1 MRRSGDRPL
10 GQREACSV
18 SEPIDLGTGQAY
30 FREPGLSWPCPGP
43 PLGFDLHYRS
53 ATNYPGPLSPGW
65 DHTLNWRLSR
75 VWEEHGLAFLGT
87 NGSAG
92 GLLPDK
98 TPASVRVAWQYAY
111 GAPVEPGYE
120 LIEGR
125 FRRRPVAGRGLLS
138 AGTESAGLLNV
149 LSGTLGW
156 ESIYTQEETQ
166 STNWFTVWD
175 GRRTYTLEGTQGVWR
190 SAVNA
195 WELTALGTN
204 GFVLTQ
210 PGGVRRMFD
219 DRGLLTEVADAWG
232 NTISLTRDPSGNLT
246 EARHSNGRTLA
257 FTNDATG
264 RLTGVGGGN
273 QAMDFVYE
281 TNGLLRSIV
290 WRGDG
295 LSRTNS
301 YAYQDGLLT
310 TRSNSAGAVFQYV
323 YRPGQDAWGAP
334 EARAVRAAVLPD
346 WYAVR
351 VSYSGETLGRTAF
364 FARGLTWWED
374 YYFDER
380 GRLTLRAGPWAVATD
395 AESRGTDYGYDS
407 RGNLVSVREFEAG
420 QSAWRVT
427 AEYNDRHQ
435 ITNVSVGYG
444 TAELESVFRA
454 GWDET
459 WQQPAWQTDETG
471 VRWDADYTNGRAR
484 RVEFSGGSLSVEASA
499 AYTGQGQVER
509 VVNANGHAVEAEYD
523 TNGLVRLVAPETGP
537 CVWAGY
543 DAEGRLI
550 EVGRVPER
558 SAFDPDNPPAPL
570 LSAQRDG
577 LGRVIRVTYAD
588 NGYESLEHDPLG
600 RVTRVVDR
608 AGRETRVEWLPIG
621 IVTRVTR
628 DATGLA
634 AQVQWLYDQQAQGL
648 TVKDELGRVVESYSL
663 DLQGRAVGVTNAA
676 GQVMSVDY
684 GVADWITSLTRFD
697 GSTVNANYD
706 QLGRLSQVVY
716 PDDTLTLTYGTRRLL
731 TRVADSAGAI
741 EAEYDGLNR
750 VTALTGLGPAGRV
763 SYGRLPAGQV
773 SGMTS
778 VVGVVVYSYD
788 AAERLTRL
796 EQASQGFTYTYNG
809 TNGLLAAVT
818 PDTGGAR
825 EMRSYDELDRLSVL
839 TWSEPSSNT
848 LVGLSYQYNLV
859 GLITNLMDATGAA
872 KAYAYDSLDRL
883 ISERWREPGGQV
895 VYEAAYGYDLAGNRT
910 QSVVN
915 GRTAAY
921 AYGVGNRLASWST
934 NSFQAFDGAGNVTNL
949 QYYDGRTLA
958 LGWDSRYRLQE
969 VRTNGV
975 LAECYGYDSLDRRAW
990 VSDGVETNYLVYDGD
1005 EVIADVGPDGTI
1017 MRSYLYGP
1025 GIDNILSMTVHGPTT
1040 SVYYYVK
1047 DHLGSVQAIVDAS
1060 GAVVE
1065 SYQYDAW
1072 GSVLNVLDSSGNPIQ
1087 NRQSQIQNRF
1097 LWQGREYSW
1106 RTGLY
1111 YFRARWYE
1119 PVTGRW
1125 LSNDSIGIA
1134 GGLNQYATMVDNP
1147 VNFVDP
1153 FGLVIEVRDP
1163 AQRAVVLATLS
1174 KFVRGTLSFNA
1185 KGHLQRAKSA
1195 DDCGVESDV
1204 DSLIADDRL
1213 YEIIAERR
1221 GYGGVFEPWTQVMG
1235 DMFWQNNIG
1244 QGGRI
1249 YFDPHP
1255 EPSDFYDI
1263 NFWGKDATHTAGTIL
1278 AHELLGRAVADF
1290 NREPVGKLGS
1300 SVRDKANNRAVK
1312 RANPAFDRMGVPRR
1326 YRY

>member
-1 MRRSGDRPL
+1 
-10 GQREACSV
+10 
-18 SEPIDLGTGQAY
+18 
-30 FREPGLSWPCPGP
+30 
-43 PLGFDLHYRS
+43 
-53 ATNYPGPLSPGW
+53 
-65 DHTLNWRLSR
+65 
-75 VWEEHGLAFLGT
+75 
-87 NGSAG
+87 
-92 GLLPDK
+92 
-98 TPASVRVAWQYAY
+98 
-111 GAPVEPGYE
+111 
-120 LIEGR
+120 
-125 FRRRPVAGRGLLS
+125 
-138 AGTESAGLLNV
+138 
-149 LSGTLGW
+149 
-156 ESIYTQEETQ
+156 
-166 STNWFTVWD
+166 
-175 GRRTYTLEGTQGVWR
+175 
-190 SAVNA
+190 
-195 WELTALGTN
+195 
-204 GFVLTQ
+204 
-210 PGGVRRMFD
+210 
-219 DRGLLTEVADAWG
+219 
-232 NTISLTRDPSGNLT
+232 
-246 EARHSNGRTLA
+246 
-257 FTNDATG
+257 
-264 RLTGVGGGN
+264 
-273 QAMDFVYE
+273 
-281 TNGLLRSIV
+281 
-290 WRGDG
+290 
-295 LSRTNS
+295 
-301 YAYQDGLLT
+301 
-310 TRSNSAGAVFQYV
+310 
-323 YRPGQDAWGAP
+323 
-334 EARAVRAAVLPD
+334 
-346 WYAVR
+346 
-351 VSYSGETLGRTAF
+351 
-364 FARGLTWWED
+364 
-374 YYFDER
+374 
-380 GRLTLRAGPWAVATD
+380 
-395 AESRGTDYGYDS
+395 
-407 RGNLVSVREFEAG
+407 
-420 QSAWRVT
+420 
-427 AEYNDRHQ
+427 
-435 ITNVSVGYG
+435 
-444 TAELESVFRA
+444 
-454 GWDET
+454 
-459 WQQPAWQTDETG
+459 
-471 VRWDADYTNGRAR
+471 
-484 RVEFSGGSLSVEASA
+484 VEFSGGSLSVEASA

-788 AAERLTRL
+788 AAERLTRV

-949 QYYDGRTLA
+949 QYYDGRTLG
-958 LGWDSRYRLQE
+958 LDWDSRYRLRE

-975 LAECYGYDSLDRRAW
+975 LAERYGYDSLDRRAW

-1106 RTGLY
+1106 KTGLY
-1111 YFRARWYE
+1111 YFRTRWYE

-1125 LSNDSIGIA
+1125 LSQDAIGIA
-1134 GGLNQYATMVDNP
+1134 GGLNQYVFCADSP

-1153 FGLVIEVRDP
+1153 FGLDWFDN
-1163 AQRAVVLATLS
+1163 LAN
-1174 KFVRGTLSFNA
+1174 FFAGAGDVLSFGATRKIRDAFPEYYMQDYSSGSYKGGEWTGMGYSLTLGGGRLAYAGAA
-1185 KGHLQRAKSA
+1185 KGGSMFLLRQGATAANTAKAVRYRNALKTGFNLGMTSKGKMMTMA
-1195 DDCGVESDV
+1195 KAWNKYEDY
-1204 DSLIADDRL
+1204 A
-1213 YEIIAERR
+1213 EIIRAAGRTATGAENALFKIP
-1221 GYGGVFEPWTQVMG
+1221 YSW
-1235 DMFWQNNIG
+1235 N
-1244 QGGRI
+1244 
-1249 YFDPHP
+1249 
-1255 EPSDFYDI
+1255 
-1263 NFWGKDATHTAGTIL
+1263 
-1278 AHELLGRAVADF
+1278 LLGGYFFAAGAK
-1290 NREPVGKLGS
+1290 ETYEQS
-1300 SVRDKANNRAVK
+1300 SECK
-1312 RANPAFDRMGVPRR
+1312 
-1326 YRY
+1326 